1 MKKILLIISVAVLLV
16 LFLKVFVFAFE
27 ATWQDISGANLN
39 LKALLVNP
47 DNPRLI
53 YIGSDKGVFKSEDAG
68 ASWRNVLSIRGK
80 NKVMNFISSGPLA
93 GDSLY
98 AASGNGLFYS
108 PNQGKNWYRIFK
120 GKSSLES
127 ECTVLAVL
135 RGEIYLGT
143 KDGLFTSKDSGR
155 SWYKQAG
162 RLGSS
167 HILSIA
173 ASGKDPQ
180 YAYVVC
186 PDGVYRTNNNGESWV
201 KIFTAHQVENN
212 NEPESEPEERDEE
225 GRGPNVKYVS
235 VDPNNTNE
243 IYIATLTGV
252 YKSRDRGE
260 SWEALT
266 SYGLLSR
273 NVNFLLVSSK
283 SFIYAVTRSGVF
295 DYQAERWRELSLGLR
310 ADEISGLSP
319 DNKGNLYAAC
329 NTGLYKVNIRDE
341 VDSKNASQ
349 IILYAK
355 NEPDISQV
363 HKAAIRYSEVEPE
376 KIMLWRKQAA
386 KKALLPKISLGVGRN
401 VTDLWHWETGSS
413 TKNGDDNLTRGRDA
427 IEWNTTLSWDLG
439 EIIWNPDQTS
449 IDVRSKLMVE
459 LRDDILDEVT
469 KLYFER
475 LRVKAE
481 LDNLSIEDRKRRFEK
496 EVRMQELA
504 ASLDGLTGGYFSQ
517 SLRK

>member
-80 NKVMNFISSGPLA
+80 NKAINFISSGPLA

-186 PDGVYRTNNNGESWV
+186 PDGVY
-201 KIFTAHQVENN
+201 
-212 NEPESEPEERDEE
+212 
-225 GRGPNVKYVS
+225 
-235 VDPNNTNE
+235 
-243 IYIATLTGV
+243 
-252 YKSRDRGE
+252 
-260 SWEALT
+260 
-266 SYGLLSR
+266 
-273 NVNFLLVSSK
+273 
-283 SFIYAVTRSGVF
+283 
-295 DYQAERWRELSLGLR
+295 
-310 ADEISGLSP
+310 
-319 DNKGNLYAAC
+319 
-329 NTGLYKVNIRDE
+329 
-341 VDSKNASQ
+341 
-349 IILYAK
+349 
-355 NEPDISQV
+355 
-363 HKAAIRYSEVEPE
+363 
-376 KIMLWRKQAA
+376 
-386 KKALLPKISLGVGRN
+386 
-401 VTDLWHWETGSS
+401 
-413 TKNGDDNLTRGRDA
+413 
-427 IEWNTTLSWDLG
+427 
-439 EIIWNPDQTS
+439 
-449 IDVRSKLMVE
+449 
-459 LRDDILDEVT
+459 
-469 KLYFER
+469 
-475 LRVKAE
+475 
-481 LDNLSIEDRKRRFEK
+481 
-496 EVRMQELA
+496 
-504 ASLDGLTGGYFSQ
+504 
-517 SLRK
+517 